1 MYHLKWPLASS
12 VCVYLFLSPACLCLK
27 DRSSINQSVH
37 LHCLVKFRYFVLN
50 KRVLSKWRNKINTGC
65 LGNYNRFTHSGKQNQ
80 GPPLSHQKV
89 LPEVWHIPP
98 AMANMHFFWFH
109 TQWLLKADATSL
121 NGSWIPTGCQK
132 NMRCRKPPVIFL
144 SKLFSV
150 TKSASKGSETLTNF
164 SFASCCL
171 ESSYLEDNFAS
182 WSFCSLEYSR

>member
-109 TQWLLKADATSL
+109 TQWLLKADATSWMDPGFQQDARKTWDAENHQSYSFQSFSL
-121 NGSWIPTGCQK
+121 LPSLLLRVQK
-132 NMRCRKPPVIFL
+132 HWPISPLPAAVWKVLI
-144 SKLFSV
+144 
-150 TKSASKGSETLTNF
+150 
-164 SFASCCL
+164 
-171 ESSYLEDNFAS
+171 
-182 WSFCSLEYSR
+182 